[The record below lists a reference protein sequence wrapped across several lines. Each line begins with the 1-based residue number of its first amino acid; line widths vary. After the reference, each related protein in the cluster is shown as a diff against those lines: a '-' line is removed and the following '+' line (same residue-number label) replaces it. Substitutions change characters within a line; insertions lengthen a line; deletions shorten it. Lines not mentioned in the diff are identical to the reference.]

1 MTDAPKGRAARLAA
15 EGRGGPPPGQGP
27 TVRGRVL
34 SILFVVVVAYGGVA
48 AFLGTGNTPKLG
60 LDLAGGTE
68 VVLQAPPETTE
79 TQLRDAVEIMRR
91 RISALGGVLEP
102 VIQIVGDNQVDVQ
115 LPGVTDREQ
124 AIAAVGSTGQLSFRK
139 VLPLVDPTNV
149 NEDGTINVPEG
160 ISPIEP
166 EDDDPSQEAVLLSEF
181 GVPIRVGPAFAL
193 GSDIADA
200 GPALDPQTSEWSV
213 GLRFT
218 PEGSDTFAQATREL
232 AQFPIGDERRSFA
245 IVLDGEV
252 VSTPFIAASV
262 NPAIG
267 ISGGSAQI
275 TTGPGEQGQS
285 EAEALS
291 IVLRFGA
298 LPIVLEQDRVQNV
311 SATLGGDSLDS
322 GIVAGLIGLG
332 LVALALVAYYRVL
345 GLIAVIGLTLFG
357 SLLVATYSLLGI
369 TAGLTLTLSGV
380 AGLIVAV
387 GITADS
393 YIVFFERIKEDLGR
407 DVPMRRSVTNGF
419 SRAFRTIITADT
431 VSFVGAILLWIL
443 AIGPVKGF
451 ALALGLATLIDVFVA
466 YFYTRNAVALVARG
480 GLGEGGAFSI
490 RGASGRRRQTG
501 QPEGAPA

>member
-1 MTDAPKGRAARLAA
+1 MTDAPKGRAARLAS
-15 EGRGGPPPGQGP
+15 GGKTGPPVSQGP
-27 TVRGRVL
+27 TVRGRL
-34 SILFVVVVAYGGVA
+34 ISIVVVAVLAYGGIA
-48 AFLGTGNTPKLG
+48 GFLATGNAPKLG

-68 VVLQAPPETTE
+68 VVLQAPPGTTE
-79 TQLRDAVEIMRR
+79 TQLNDAVEIMRR

-139 VLPLVDPTNV
+139 VLPLVDPSDV
-149 NEDGTINVPEG
+149 NEDGSVDFEG
-160 ISPIEP
+160 ALAPIDP
-166 EDDDPSQEAVLLSEF
+166 KDDDPTKEAILLTET
-181 GVPIRVGPAFAL
+181 GIPIRVGPAFAL

-200 GPALDPQTSEWSV
+200 APALDPQTSEWSV

-218 PEGSDTFAQATREL
+218 PEGADAFAQATREL
-232 AQFPIGDERRSFA
+232 AQFQIGDERRSFA

-252 VSTPFIAASV
+252 ISTPFIAASV

-275 TTGPGEQGQS
+275 TTGGGPEGQS
-285 EAEALS
+285 EADALS

-311 SATLGGDSLDS
+311 SATLGGDSLNS
-322 GIVAGLIGLG
+322 GIVSGLLGLG
-332 LVALALVAYYRVL
+332 LVAAALIAYYRVL
-345 GLIAVIGLTLFG
+345 GLVAVVGLTVFG
-357 SLLVATYSLLGI
+357 SVLVAVYSLLGI

-380 AGLIVAV
+380 AGLIVAI

-393 YIVFFERIKEDLGR
+393 YIVFFERIKEDLGKGL
-407 DVPMRRSVTNGF
+407 PMRRTVESGF
-419 SRAFRTIITADT
+419 SRAFRTILTADT
-431 VSFVGAILLWIL
+431 VSFVGALLLWIL

-451 ALALGLATLIDVFVA
+451 ALALGLATIIDVFVA
-466 YFYTRNAVALVARG
+466 YFYTRNAVALLARG
-480 GLGEGGAFSI
+480 PLGDGGSFSI
-490 RGASGRRRQTG
+490 RGASGIRSKT
-501 QPEGAPA
+501 EEVPA